1 MNTIVVVDG
10 HSDYP
15 VQMFRERQKGKQR
28 IIERKHLPSCTRG
41 GVVMEVVTVGGDF
54 ENSAWD
60 GKNPRT
66 VLKTL
71 DYIHQEVAESPDYLR
86 LVLKKRDLIKVGET
100 GTLSMMLNLEGAT
113 CVTRDLSFL
122 QNYYHLGV
130 RSMSLT
136 HNNRNIFADGC
147 AETSGGGLSYLG
159 KRLIKE
165 INKYGMILDL
175 VHINEPSFFQA
186 LDLSQ
191 CPIVVSHSNAKK
203 ICNSFRNLT
212 DGQLKALADRG
223 GVVGLNCLG
232 FLIDDSFENQTVNRL
247 LDHLDYI
254 VELIGIDHVGFGP
267 DYINYMMDLVM
278 ENLKGSTLFTGELQY
293 AIGARNI
300 SFMQSIV
307 TGLLLRGYKE
317 EDIRKIMEQNFLRVY
332 REGLPE

>member
-1 MNTIVVVDG
+1 MNNIAVVDG

-15 VQMFRERQKGKQR
+15 IQVFRERQRGKKR
-28 IIERKHLPSCTRG
+28 VIERKHLPSCTKG

-54 ENSAWD
+54 ANSEWD
-60 GKNPRT
+60 GRNPDT

-71 DYIHQEVAESPDYLR
+71 DYIHQEVAESPDFLR
-86 LVLKKRDLIKVGET
+86 LVLRKSDLLKVGET
-100 GTLSMMLNLEGAT
+100 GTLSMMLNLEGAS
-113 CVTRDLSFL
+113 CVTSDFSFL
-122 QNYYHLGV
+122 QTYYRLGV
-130 RSMSLT
+130 RAISLT

-147 AETSGGGLSYLG
+147 AEKSGNGLSYLG

-165 INKYGMILDL
+165 INKYNMVLDL
-175 VHINEPSFFQA
+175 VHINKRSFFQA
-186 LDLSQ
+186 LDLTER
-191 CPIVVSHSNAKK
+191 PVVVSHSNAKK

-212 DGQLKALADRG
+212 DDQLKALADRG

-278 ENLKGSTLFTGELQY
+278 ENLNGSNLFPGDLQY
-293 AIGARNI
+293 AIEADSV
-300 SFMQSIV
+300 SFMQKIV
-307 TGLLLRGYKE
+307 KGLVIRGYKK
-317 EDIRKIMEQNFLRVY
+317 EDIRKIMAQNFVRVY
-332 REGLPE
+332 MEGLPE